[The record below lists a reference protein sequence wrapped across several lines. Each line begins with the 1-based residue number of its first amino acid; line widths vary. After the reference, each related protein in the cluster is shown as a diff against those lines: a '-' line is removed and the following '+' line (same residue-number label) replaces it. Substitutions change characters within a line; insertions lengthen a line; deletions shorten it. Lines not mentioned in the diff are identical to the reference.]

1 MPSGKF
7 NRAVV
12 VAMIAVWVMQVAVDQ
27 IVDMIAVRYR
37 LVSASGP
44 VNVIRG
50 MGATIMVRRT
60 SIRIFRADLDPMF
73 VYVVT
78 MWMMQMPIMQIV
90 DVVAVPDSGMSAVR
104 AMLMVM
110 VGMMRF
116 VACAH
121 RETPRFWGYCQ
132 RSGRIRGGS
141 AISVPQ
147 PKFERGVFLHRSD
160 DMRAIYKHDSPATAR
175 GPASSSA
182 SGAIWACVAG
192 QA

>member
-12 VAMIAVWVMQVAVDQ
+12 VTMIAVWVMQVAVDQ

-90 DVVAVPDSGMSAVR
+90 DVVAVPDSGMAAVR
-104 AMLMVM
+104 AMLMVVMGM
-110 VGMMRF
+110 VRF

-121 RETPRFWGYCQ
+121 RETPRFWGYCR
-132 RSGRIRGGS
+132 RSGRIQGGS

-147 PKFERGVFLHRSD
+147 PNFERSVFLHRSD

-175 GPASSSA
+175 GPAR
-182 SGAIWACVAG
+182 
-192 QA
+192 

>member
-12 VAMIAVWVMQVAVDQ
+12 VAMIAMRVMQVAVDQ
-27 IVDMIAVRYR
+27 IVDMIAVRDR

-44 VNVIRG
+44 MNVIRG
-50 MGATIMVRRT
+50 MGATLMVRRT
-60 SIRIFRADLDPMF
+60 SIRIFPAHLDPMF
-73 VYVVT
+73 VDVVT

-90 DVVAVPDSGMSAVR
+90 DVVAVPDSGMAAVR

-121 RETPRFWGYCQ
+121 RETPRFWGYC
-132 RSGRIRGGS
+132 RRIAFSFIDRTIC
-141 AISVPQ
+141 ARPISIVVQ
-147 PKFERGVFLHRSD
+147 VR
-160 DMRAIYKHDSPATAR
+160 RAVR
-175 GPASSSA
+175 
-182 SGAIWACVAG
+182 
-192 QA
+192 

>member
-1 MPSGKF
+1 MPLSKF

-37 LVSASGP
+37 LMSASGP

-50 MGATIMVRRT
+50 MGATTMGRCT
-60 SIRIFRADLDPMF
+60 LIRIFRADLDPML
-73 VYVVT
+73 VYVVA

-90 DVVAVPDSGMSAVR
+90 DVVAVPDSGMAAVR

-110 VGMMRF
+110 VGMVVF

-121 RETPRFWGYCQ
+121 RATPRFWGYCQ
-132 RSGRIRGGS
+132 RSGRIQGGS
-141 AISVPQ
+141 AISTPR
-147 PKFERGVFLHRSD
+147 PNFERGVFLH
-160 DMRAIYKHDSPATAR
+160 
-175 GPASSSA
+175 
-182 SGAIWACVAG
+182 
-192 QA
+192 

>member
-50 MGATIMVRRT
+50 MGAAIMVRRT

-78 MWMMQMPIMQIV
+78 MWMMQMPVMQIV
-90 DVVAVPDSGMSAVR
+90 DVIAVPDSGMAAVR
-104 AMLMVM
+104 AMPMVM
-110 VGMMRF
+110 VGMVRF

-132 RSGRIRGGS
+132 RSGRIPGGS
-141 AISVPQ
+141 AISAPR
-147 PKFERGVFLHRSD
+147 PNFERSVFLH
-160 DMRAIYKHDSPATAR
+160 
-175 GPASSSA
+175 
-182 SGAIWACVAG
+182 
-192 QA
+192 